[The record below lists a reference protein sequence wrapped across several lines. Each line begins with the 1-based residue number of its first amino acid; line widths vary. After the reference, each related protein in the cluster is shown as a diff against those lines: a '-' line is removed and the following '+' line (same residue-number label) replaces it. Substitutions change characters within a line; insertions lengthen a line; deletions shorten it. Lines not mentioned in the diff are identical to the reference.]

1 MGSAKEQSFKGLL
14 SFFLIL
20 SVCTSCAVV
29 CFGASLNNL
38 GIKYS
43 RVTLQADA
51 AEKSALEN
59 DCPHE
64 IFTLS
69 DPDSRLCCD
78 GLRRQDWA
86 CVAAFD
92 YISRIMTSLP
102 WSYILPIV
110 PWICTTLFS
119 KLSAKLHF
127 KRLFM
132 YVHLFIFRLVVLYLF
147 LNSVQGYALEPLH
160 SHLSESCWYSKL
172 RKCSNQF
179 DFSDH
184 IVLFLVN
191 FLFPIAIESSWI
203 IHEALPK
210 FGGSVKWI
218 RCVPTL
224 ICSLLLSVFCFR
236 SMMFTALYF
245 HTPAESIA
253 ALVIVA
259 IACVFPMCFYLD
271 KVSVALVESS
281 APAL

>member
-1 MGSAKEQSFKGLL
+1 ME
-14 SFFLIL
+14 
-20 SVCTSCAVV
+20 
-29 CFGASLNNL
+29 
-38 GIKYS
+38 
-43 RVTLQADA
+43 
-51 AEKSALEN
+51 SALET

-64 IFTLS
+64 IFSLS

-92 YISRIMTSLP
+92 YISKIMTSMP
-102 WSYILPIV
+102 WSYVLPIV

-119 KLSAKLHF
+119 KLSAKLHI
-127 KRLFM
+127 KRLLVYM
-132 YVHLFIFRLVVLYLF
+132 YLFVFRLAVLYFF
-147 LNSVQGYALEPLH
+147 LNSLQSYYLEPLD
-160 SHLSESCWYSKL
+160 SQSSQSCWYSKL
-172 RKCSNQF
+172 RKCTTKF

-191 FLFPIAIESSWI
+191 FLFPVTIESSWI

-224 ICSLLLSVFCFR
+224 ICSLVLCVFCFR

-253 ALVIVA
+253 ALLVVL
-259 IACVFPMCFYLD
+259 IACFFPMYFFLE
-271 KVSVALVESS
+271 KISIPLIESS
-281 APAL
+281 ISGS